1 MSFSTTFQQPS
12 YTFFEGA
19 ISGTTRLT
27 PFTVSLDQ
35 YQYPIDLRQYKASSQ
50 DTLKPSYS
58 TSQVVDE
65 SLFNANGA
73 WSRYRYNWNEGADQ
87 EFGDLRDNANPMRF
101 KTSKGVDVWTEH
113 ELKLLHVSYQQ
124 LAAINSG
131 VCMAVTSTRLYV
143 GIGTA
148 LYWQDLADVGQL
160 TLVNT
165 IALTDTINAMTT
177 DGIDLYV
184 ATGSNLYKV
193 IPTATTTPVGAGFVL
208 GGNFTNV
215 AFVANRLLA
224 AKSNVLYE
232 ISAALALGLVIKT
245 HYQSTFAWTTIFNV
259 GSRIYFGGFAGSRS
273 ELYSATTDSTGAL
286 VQSAEAAPLPFNEL
300 LRTGYSYSGSVLLA
314 TTKGI
319 RLAQVGADGTLEY
332 GPLIDKVGDV
342 RCVTAEGRFAWC
354 GWSAFQ
360 DGGSGVARLALDV
373 SVNPL
378 QPAYASDVYT
388 DTNGIVYAVARANG
402 VTVFGTSQ
410 GVYVESDGYYCSTGY
425 LDQGII
431 SFGTVEQKVL
441 TSGLVRHTALQTDE
455 KVTLEIQDS
464 TGIALS
470 TGTSETDGSSSYEFD
485 LGGELVTD
493 INPIIRLTSGSVL
506 VGFIGPPVWVKD
518 VYTPVLSSW
527 RIRCFPVTPPVE
539 QWVVPLIL
547 QSRVIVNGGMGQEMS
562 MNVFDEAERIK
573 GWWRTKQPLIYRE
586 GNTATRVR
594 IDAYELAPVDWND
607 SGTFFEATMT
617 VRLVTA

>member
-1 MSFSTTFQQPS
+1 MSFSTTFQRPS
-12 YTFFEGA
+12 YAFFEGA
-19 ISGTTRLT
+19 ISGTTRLI
-27 PFTVSLDQ
+27 PFTVSLDE

-87 EFGDLRDNANPMRF
+87 EFGDLRNNANPMRF
-101 KTSKGVDVWTEH
+101 KASKGVDVWTEH
-113 ELKLLHVSYQQ
+113 ELKLLHTTFQQ
-124 LAAINSG
+124 LAVINSG
-131 VCMAVTSTRLYV
+131 ISMVVTSTRLYV
-143 GIGTA
+143 GVGTT
-148 LYWQDLADVGQL
+148 LYWQDLADVG
-160 TLVNT
+160 TTPIINT
-165 IALTDTINAMTT
+165 ITVVGVINAMTT
-177 DGIDLYV
+177 DGIDLFV
-184 ATGSNLYKV
+184 ATATNLYK
-193 IPTATTTPVGAGFVL
+193 ITPTATVVTTTAGNML
-208 GGNFTNV
+208 AGGPFTNV

-224 AKSNVLYE
+224 AKGAALYE
-232 ISAALALGLVIKT
+232 ISASLTLGTLIKT
-245 HYQSTFAWTTIFNV
+245 HYQSTFAWKAIFNV
-259 GSRIYFGGFAGSRS
+259 GSRIYFGGYSGSRS
-273 ELYSATTDSTGAL
+273 ELYSATTDSAGTL
-286 VQSAEAAPLPFNEL
+286 VQSNEAAPLPFNEL
-300 LRTGYSYSGSVLLA
+300 LNIAYSYSGSVLLG
-314 TTKGI
+314 TSKGI
-319 RLAQVGADGTLEY
+319 RLAQVGADGTLSY

-354 GWSAFQ
+354 GWSTFQ
-360 DGGSGVARLALDV
+360 DGGAGVARLALDV
-373 SVNPL
+373 NVNPL

-388 DTNGIVYAVARANG
+388 DTNGIVYAVVRANG
-402 VTVFGTSQ
+402 LTVFGTSQ
-410 GVYVESDGYYCSTGY
+410 GVYVESDGVYCTTGY

-441 TSGLVRHTALQTDE
+441 TSALMRHNALGQDQ

-464 TGIALS
+464 NANVLA
-470 TGTSETDGSSSYEFD
+470 TGTSETDGNSSYEFD
-485 LGGELVTD
+485 LGGELVTE
-493 INPIIRLTSGSVL
+493 ISAIIRLTAGSITIISVL
-506 VGFIGPPVWVKD
+506 VPD
-518 VYTPVLSSW
+518 VYTPILSSW
-527 RIRCFPVTPPVE
+527 RMRCFPVTPPVE

-547 QSRVIVNGGMGQEMS
+547 QSRVVVNDGMGQEMS

-607 SGTFFEATMT
+607 SGTFFEATMI

>member
-1 MSFSTTFQQPS
+1 MSFSTTFQRPS
-12 YTFFEGA
+12 YAFFEGA

-27 PFTVSLDQ
+27 PFTVSLDE
-35 YQYPIDLRQYKASSQ
+35 YEYPIDLRQYKASSQ

-101 KTSKGVDVWTEH
+101 KASKGVDVWTEH
-113 ELKLLHVSYQQ
+113 ELKLLHTTFQQ
-124 LAAINSG
+124 LAVVNSG
-131 VCMAVTSTRLYV
+131 ISMAVTNTRLYV
-143 GIGTA
+143 GVGTL
-148 LYWQDLADVGQL
+148 LYYQNLVDVGTT

-165 IALTDTINAMTT
+165 ITFPTAIINMTT
-177 DGIDLYV
+177 DGIDLFV
-184 ATGSNLYKV
+184 TATNLYKV
-193 IPTATTTPVGAGFVL
+193 TPLQTTLITTAGNMLAPGL
-208 GGNFTNV
+208 GLSFDNV

-224 AKSNVLYE
+224 SIQNVLYE
-232 ISAALALGLVIKT
+232 IKGALATFAQIKA
-245 HYQSTFAWTTIFNV
+245 HYQSVFRWTAIFNV
-259 GSRIYFGGFAGSRS
+259 GSRIYFGGYAGSRS
-273 ELYSATTDSTGAL
+273 ELYSATTDSAGNL

-300 LRTGYSYSGSVLLA
+300 LNTAYSYSGSVLLA
-314 TTKGI
+314 TSKGI
-319 RLAQVGADGTLEY
+319 RLAQVGADGTLSY

-360 DGGSGVARLALDV
+360 DGGAGVARLALDV
-373 SVNPL
+373 NVNPL

-388 DTNGIVYAVARANG
+388 NTNGVVYAVARVNG
-402 VTVFGTSQ
+402 LTVFGTSQ
-410 GVYVESDGYYCSTGY
+410 GVYVESDGYYCTTGY

-441 TSGLVRHTALQTDE
+441 TSGLVRHNALVQDE

-464 TGIALS
+464 NANVLA
-470 TGTSETDGSSSYEFD
+470 TGTSETDGNSSYEFD
-485 LGGELVTD
+485 LGGELVTE
-493 INPIIRLTSGSVL
+493 ISAVIRLTAGSITIIGVL
-506 VGFIGPPVWVKD
+506 TSD
-518 VYTPVLSSW
+518 VYTPILSSW
-527 RIRCFPVTPPVE
+527 RLRCFPVTPPVE

-547 QSRVIVNGGMGQEMS
+547 QSRVVVNDGMGQEMS